1 MLGGFPVLLVY
12 IYIYIQLYCTIV
24 ISSELTVVSLQ
35 IGWFPSTYV
44 EEEGV
49 Q

>member
-1 MLGGFPVLLVY
+1 MEELPQRWGRSSLLLPAA
-12 IYIYIQLYCTIV
+12 QLS
-24 ISSELTVVSLQ
+24 ISPQV
-35 IGWFPSTYV
+35 GWFPSTYV